1 MRMTGTG
8 TTVLIKGIL
17 FDKDGTLFD
26 FAKTWEAWANAFLTR
41 LTQGDLARATMI
53 GAAVGF
59 DLAANR
65 FATDSI
71 VIAGTP
77 GEVVDVLSPH
87 VPEMSKAALIDL
99 LNEEA
104 SRAPQS
110 EVTPLIPFLEV
121 LRARGLALGV
131 ATNDAEAPALAHLNK
146 AGVTHLFDF
155 IAGFDSGHGGKPSP
169 GQLNAF
175 AKTVGLAPNQIAM
188 IGDSTHDLIAGKAA
202 GMTRIAVLTGMASA
216 DDLAPHADVVLP
228 DISHLPNWLDGQGS

>member
-8 TTVLIKGIL
+8 TTVLIRGIL

>member
-1 MRMTGTG
+1 MTGTE

>member
-1 MRMTGTG
+1 MTGTG
-8 TTVLIKGIL
+8 TTVLIRGIL

-155 IAGFDSGHGGKPSP
+155 IAGFDSGHGGKPGP

>member
-1 MRMTGTG
+1 MTIAETAPASA
-8 TTVLIKGIL
+8 IKGLL

-26 FAKTWEAWANAFLTR
+26 FAKTWEAWANACLLR
-41 LTQGDLARATMI
+41 LTQGDVARATVI

-59 DLAANR
+59 DMAASR
-65 FATDSI
+65 FSKDSV

-77 GEVVDVLSPH
+77 GDVVAVLASH
-87 VPEMSKAALIDL
+87 VPEMSQAALIDV

-104 SRAPQS
+104 ENAPQS
-110 EVTPLIPFLEV
+110 EVTPLVPFLQV

-131 ATNDAEAPALAHLNK
+131 ATNDAEVPALAHLNK
-146 AGVTHLFDF
+146 AGVAHLFDF
-155 IAGFDSGHGGKPSP
+155 IAGFDSGHGGKPGP
-169 GQLNAF
+169 GQLTAF
-175 AKTVGLAPNQIAM
+175 ARSVGLEPSQIAM

-228 DISHLPNWLDGQGS
+228 DITHLPKWLDGQGG

>member
-1 MRMTGTG
+1 MTGIG

-77 GEVVDVLSPH
+77 GEVVDVLSPY

>member
-1 MRMTGTG
+1 MTGTG
-8 TTVLIKGIL
+8 TTVLIRGIL

-121 LRARGLALGV
+121 LRARGLVLGV

>member
-216 DDLAPHADVVLP
+216 DELAPHADVVLP

>member
-1 MRMTGTG
+1 MTGTG

-26 FAKTWEAWANAFLTR
+26 FAKTWEAWANAFLTS

-216 DDLAPHADVVLP
+216 DELAPHADVVLP

>member
-155 IAGFDSGHGGKPSP
+155 IAGFDSGHGGKPGP

>member
-1 MRMTGTG
+1 MTGTG
-8 TTVLIKGIL
+8 TTVLIRGIL